1 MPKLI
6 LQNNYLFKADNFM
19 CPNRIRKVV
28 NNNFKLIKRNGNA
41 FIFTDGINTF
51 TLWSNHRYCENWK
64 CYITPEKNGNYRS
77 TKYQLNSNSV
87 YVWITIKQIP
97 IEFEYLKSYN
107 CIIILQKYL
116 SLVKFYNKVHIKK
129 HLKRTESVTRV
140 FQNNSLV
147 RHIGEF
153 L

>member
-87 YVWITIKQIP
+87 VNVLAI
-97 IEFEYLKSYN
+97 FVLFVN
-107 CIIILQKYL
+107 CVARK
-116 SLVKFYNKVHIKK
+116 
-129 HLKRTESVTRV
+129 
-140 FQNNSLV
+140 
-147 RHIGEF
+147 
-153 L
+153 